1 MKHVD
6 GPSGQLP
13 LRIAF
18 IGPWNYSNGL
28 GVGARGYLSA
38 LWHTHHTLSIHPIH
52 PPFHVHARQTP
63 SCDVNAFT
71 GPADVAIVDVN
82 PDGWEPL
89 LTDAQRRIVEEARAR
104 VGLFVWEM
112 DEVPD
117 SWLSVVERVDAIWTP
132 SRFCADVLARRT
144 RRRVEV
150 IPHVVPVP
158 PKAPEAARSLAE
170 SEGVRTILY
179 AFDGA
184 SYLARKRPVALI
196 DAFAASGLGG
206 RGWQL
211 VLKTKNL
218 MDTPEPAA
226 ALVARA
232 AATAGV
238 TLITKP
244 LPGEQMA
251 ALLERA
257 DIYASPHRAEGFGLT
272 IAEAMAHGKVVV
284 ATDYGGSRD
293 FLDESCGFPVSGPL
307 VRLEE
312 DHGPYPRGGV
322 WCEVSIPDLTHS
334 LLRAAHLVEAGDR
347 SMGARARARVAERL
361 SAAAVADR
369 MDASLARVARAGL
382 RV

>member
-6 GPSGQLP
+6 SPSGRLP

-38 LWHTHHTLSIHPIH
+38 LWHTHHILSVHPIH
-52 PPFHVHARQTP
+52 PPFHVHARMTP
-63 SCDVNAFT
+63 TCDVGMFT
-71 GPADVAIVDVN
+71 GPADVAIVDLN

-89 LTDAQRRIVEEARAR
+89 LSDAQRRIVDEARAR

-117 SWLSVVERVDAIWTP
+117 SWMPVVNRMDAIWTP

-144 RRRVEV
+144 ARRVDV
-150 IPHVVPVP
+150 IPHVVPV
-158 PKAPEAARSLAE
+158 APEVADPKGEPS
-170 SEGVRTILY
+170 RTILY

-184 SYLARKRPVALI
+184 SYLARKRPMALI
-196 DAFAASGLGG
+196 EAFALAGLGE

-218 MDTPEPAA
+218 LEAPEPAA
-226 ALVARA
+226 ALLAAA
-232 AATAGV
+232 AATPGV

-293 FLDESCGFPVSGPL
+293 FLDDSCGFPVAGAL
-307 VRLEE
+307 VRLEQ
-312 DHGPYPRGGV
+312 DHGPYSQGGV
-322 WCEVSIPDLTHS
+322 WCEVSIPDLADA
-334 LLRAAHLVEAGDR
+334 LLRAADLVDAGDHTL
-347 SMGARARARVAERL
+347 GARARARVAERL
-361 SAAAVADR
+361 SPWAVADQ